1 MYHKNFETRQLVCY
15 GSCYGRCSV
24 LIFFIVT
31 HCVTRIIVVTEKF
44 VTRLKDCYGNF
55 RNFVTEVVTLI

>member
-1 MYHKNFETRQLVCY
+1 M
-15 GSCYGRCSV
+15 

-31 HCVTRIIVVTEKF
+31 HCVTRMIVVTEKF
-44 VTRLKDCYGNF
+44 VTRLKGCYGNF